1 MVPGANA
8 GTSDTPFRL
17 TFPYFELK
25 RWYSGEWVKM
35 CSGLI
40 LLENTLVYASIY
52 KINRESASLQLK
64 ASSVLEA
71 ISYEGNAMLINRC

>member
-25 RWYSGEWVKM
+25 RFWRVGENVFRTHSARKDTGI
-35 CSGLI
+35 C
-40 LLENTLVYASIY
+40 
-52 KINRESASLQLK
+52 INLMDE
-64 ASSVLEA
+64 
-71 ISYEGNAMLINRC
+71 